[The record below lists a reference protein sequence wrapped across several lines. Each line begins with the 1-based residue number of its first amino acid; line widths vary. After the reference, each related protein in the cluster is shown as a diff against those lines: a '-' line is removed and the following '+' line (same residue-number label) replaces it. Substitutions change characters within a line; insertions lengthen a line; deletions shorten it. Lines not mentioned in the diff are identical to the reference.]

1 MIKIK
6 DYIGTKS
13 FYKMTLGIAVPMMV
27 QNLISNFV
35 NLLDNIMVGS
45 LGTEE
50 MSGVSIVNQ
59 LFFVF
64 TLALFGAVSGA
75 GIFTSQ
81 FHGKNDHDGIRYT
94 IRFKT
99 ITVILLA
106 IIAILTFFFAGD
118 FLIGLYLHDSD
129 STENLEL
136 TAQVARKYLNIIII
150 GLLPF
155 AISNI
160 FSSTLRETGQTVIP
174 MVTGF
179 IAVFTNCALNYVLIF
194 GKFGAP
200 ALGAEGAAIA
210 TVISRYVE
218 CAVFITYVFIKR
230 KAYPFF
236 KGAFKSL
243 YIPKQLFKNITARG
257 LPLLFNEFLWAAGMS
272 ALSMSYSL
280 HGIAVVAGYSISS
293 TVVNLL
299 SISFQSLGAC
309 ISIIVGKLL
318 GASKFQEAIATVKK
332 MFAFTLF
339 ASVIVGIS
347 IFIASNPILSF
358 YNTSEESKNYAEF
371 FMKTVAII
379 TPVNAFAHASYFTL
393 RSGGKT
399 FITFLFDSVFLLGFV
414 VPFAFAIYYLG
425 HLSIF
430 IIFPLVQATD
440 IIKDIVGFTLIKKK
454 IWVNNIVD

>member
-13 FYKMTLGIAVPMMV
+13 FYKMTLSIAVPMMV

-35 NLLDNIMVGS
+35 NLLDNVMVGS

-99 ITVILLA
+99 ITVILLTV
-106 IIAILTFFFAGD
+106 IAILIFIFAGD

-136 TAQVARKYLNIIII
+136 TADIARKYLNIIIL
-150 GLLPF
+150 GLFPF

-179 IAVFTNCALNYVLIF
+179 VAVFTNCALNYILIF

-243 YIPKQLFKNITARG
+243 YIPKQLFKNVTARG

-299 SISFQSLGAC
+299 SISFQSLGAS

-318 GASKFQEAIATVKK
+318 GASKFDEAIKTVKK

-347 IFIASNPILSF
+347 IFIAQGV
-358 YNTSEESKNYAEF
+358 EF
-371 FMKTVAII
+371 
-379 TPVNAFAHASYFTL
+379 
-393 RSGGKT
+393 
-399 FITFLFDSVFLLGFV
+399 
-414 VPFAFAIYYLG
+414 
-425 HLSIF
+425 
-430 IIFPLVQATD
+430 
-440 IIKDIVGFTLIKKK
+440 
-454 IWVNNIVD
+454 

>member
-35 NLLDNIMVGS
+35 NLLDNIMVGA

-99 ITVILLA
+99 ITVLLLTV
-106 IIAILTFFFAGD
+106 IAILIFIFAGD

-200 ALGAEGAAIA
+200 SLGAEGAAIA

-218 CAVFITYVFIKR
+218 CAVFIIYVFIKR

-243 YIPKQLFKNITARG
+243 YIPKQLLKNITAKG
-257 LPLLFNEFLWAAGMS
+257 LPLLVNEFLWAAGMS

-299 SISFQSLGAC
+299 SISFQSLGAS

-379 TPVNAFAHASYFTL
+379 TPINAFAHASYFTL

-430 IIFPLVQATD
+430 IIYPLVQATD

>member
-13 FYKMTLGIAVPMMV
+13 FYKMTLSIAVPMMV

-35 NLLDNIMVGS
+35 SLLDNVMVGS

-99 ITVILLA
+99 ITVILLTV
-106 IIAILTFFFAGD
+106 IAILIFIFAGD

-136 TAQVARKYLNIIII
+136 TATIARKYLNIIIL

-179 IAVFTNCALNYVLIF
+179 IAVFTNCALNYILIF

-243 YIPKQLFKNITARG
+243 YIPKQLFKNVTAKG

-299 SISFQSLGAC
+299 SISFQSLGAS

-318 GASKFQEAIATVKK
+318 GASKFDEAIKTVKK

-347 IFIASNPILSF
+347 IFIASNPILLL
-358 YNTSEESKNYAEF
+358 YNTSDESKNYAEF

-379 TPVNAFAHASYFTL
+379 TPINAFAHASYFTL

-414 VPFAFAIYYLG
+414 VPFAFALYYLG

-430 IIFPLVQATD
+430 IIFPVVQATD
-440 IIKDIVGFTLIKKK
+440 IIKDIIGFIFIKKK
-454 IWVNNIVD
+454 VWVNNIVD

>member
-13 FYKMTLGIAVPMMV
+13 FYKMTLSIAVPMMV

-35 NLLDNIMVGS
+35 NLLDNVMVGS

-99 ITVILLA
+99 ITVILLTV
-106 IIAILTFFFAGD
+106 IAILIFIFAGD

-136 TAQVARKYLNIIII
+136 TADIARKYLNIIIF
-150 GLLPF
+150 GLFPF

-179 IAVFTNCALNYVLIF
+179 VAVFTNCALNYILIF

-243 YIPKQLFKNITARG
+243 YIPKQLFKNVTAKG

-299 SISFQSLGAC
+299 SISFQSLGAS

-318 GASKFQEAIATVKK
+318 GASKFDEAIKTVKK

-347 IFIASNPILSF
+347 IFIASNPILLL
-358 YNTSEESKNYAEF
+358 YNTSDESKNYAEF

-379 TPVNAFAHASYFTL
+379 TPINAFAHASYFTL

-414 VPFAFAIYYLG
+414 VPFAFALYYLG

-430 IIFPLVQATD
+430 IIFPVVQATD
-440 IIKDIVGFTLIKKK
+440 IIKDIIGFIFIKKK
-454 IWVNNIVD
+454 VWVNNIVD

>member
-6 DYIGTKS
+6 DFIGTKS
-13 FYKMTLGIAVPMMV
+13 FYKMTLSIAVPMMV

-35 NLLDNIMVGS
+35 NLLDNVMVGS

-81 FHGKNDHDGIRYT
+81 FHGKKDNDGIRYT
-94 IRFKT
+94 IRFKA
-99 ITVILLA
+99 ITVILLT
-106 IIAILTFFFAGD
+106 IIALLIFIFAGD

-136 TAQVARKYLNIIII
+136 TAQIARKYLDIIII

-218 CAVFITYVFIKR
+218 CAVFITYIFIKR
-230 KAYPFF
+230 KSYPFF

-243 YIPKQLFKNITARG
+243 YIPKSLFKSITARG

-299 SISFQSLGAC
+299 SISFQSLGAS

-318 GASKFQEAIATVKK
+318 GANKFEEAIATVKK

-339 ASVIVGIS
+339 ASVLVGTA
-347 IFIASNPILSF
+347 IFFASNPILNL
-358 YNTSEESKNYAEF
+358 YNTSEDSKNYAEF

-379 TPVNAFAHASYFTL
+379 TPINAFAHASYFTL

-414 VPFAFAIYYLG
+414 VPFAFALYYLG

-430 IIFPLVQATD
+430 IIFPIVQATD
-440 IIKDIVGFTLIKKK
+440 IIKDIIGFIFIKKK
-454 IWVNNIVD
+454 VWVNNIVD